1 MPWLDCCW
9 HAVFC
14 IQITFLAWLIQLI
27 QLLFRLF
34 CFVLYFYKLYLDWPN
49 IKKRELDFLCQ
60 ILKCFFMLP
69 INLKRKITNSEV

>member
-49 IKKRELDFLCQ
+49 IKKKGAGLSVSDFKVLFHVAN
-60 ILKCFFMLP
+60 KP
-69 INLKRKITNSEV
+69 